1 MELPEIRQIGVLLA
15 RYKRFLADV
24 LLEDQ
29 RTITVHCPNS
39 GSMRGCSQP
48 GSPVVISYADNK
60 KRKFPWTLEMVQQ
73 AGVWIGVNT
82 GRTNALVREALCN
95 GVITDFGTIKHV
107 RQEVVVS
114 SASRL
119 DFLIDAS
126 LGTFYLEVKNCSMG
140 QGGVAA
146 FPDAITGRGTKH
158 LHELVRLV
166 EQGENAAV
174 LFCVQR
180 DDVHT
185 FQPAGEIDPVY
196 AETAAWACRQGVRFF
211 AYKATIT
218 PDRITIT
225 EKIPVIRELTS
236 EVV

>member
-1 MELPEIRQIGVLLA
+1 MELPEIRQHGVLLA

-24 LLEDQ
+24 SLGNNQ
-29 RTITVHCPNS
+29 QMTVHCPNS

-48 GSPVVISYADNK
+48 GSPVVISYSDNK

-82 GRTNALVREALCN
+82 SRTNALVREALFS
-95 GVITDFGTIKHV
+95 GVITDFGAMKHV

-119 DFLIDAS
+119 DFLIDSS
-126 LGTFYLEVKNCSMG
+126 LGTFYVEVKNCSMA
-140 QGGVAA
+140 QSGVAA
-146 FPDAITGRGTKH
+146 FPDAVTSRGTKH

-166 EQGENAAV
+166 EQGQNAAV

-180 DDVHT
+180 NDVHI

-196 AETAAWACRQGVRFF
+196 AETAVWACRQGVRFL
-211 AYKATIT
+211 AYKANVA
-218 PDRITIT
+218 PHSITIT
-225 EKIPVIRELTS
+225 EKIPVIRELNRDF
-236 EVV
+236 V